1 MLMMDDNKRLM
12 DFKVDQLLYKT
23 HNDRS
28 CFRYKN
34 SLCMYVCMC
43 GIELKHVNTAWQ
55 ACHHRC

>member
-34 SLCMYVCMC
+34 SLCMYVCVV
-43 GIELKHVNTAWQ
+43 LN
-55 ACHHRC
+55 